1 MNTKKTYDVFLVN
14 GRYLG
19 RFKGEETIAKTFQ
32 MHPIQVSNLVTG
44 RLKSVRGYVVR
55 RVKE

>member
-44 RLKSVRGYVVR
+44 RLKSVRG
-55 RVKE
+55 